1 MKKVL
6 HNDYAHLEHQLDA
19 FIQNFSN
26 AGRRLGDSD
35 RNEIKLFELDGKT
48 LNIKAFKVPNFFNKI
63 AYRFLRKSKAQRSF
77 EYANKLL
84 QLGIGTPHPIA
95 YYEFKSP
102 FTFGKSYYISAHLD
116 YDLTYRE
123 LIHNLDY
130 PDHENILRAFTRF
143 TYKLHKNNILFLD
156 HSPGNTLITK
166 PGKDYTFSLVD
177 LNRMVFKPLSFEERI
192 KNFQRLTIHES
203 MVKIMSDEYAKSSGE
218 PFDTIFPIM
227 WRSTQQFQEKFHRKK
242 RLKKKLKFWK

>member
-1 MKKVL
+1 M
-6 HNDYAHLEHQLDA
+6 
-19 FIQNFSN
+19 
-26 AGRRLGDSD
+26 
-35 RNEIKLFELDGKT
+35 
-48 LNIKAFKVPNFFNKI
+48 
-63 AYRFLRKSKAQRSF
+63 
-77 EYANKLL
+77 
-84 QLGIGTPHPIA
+84 
-95 YYEFKSP
+95 
-102 FTFGKSYYISAHLD
+102 
-116 YDLTYRE
+116 
-123 LIHNLDY
+123 
-130 PDHENILRAFTRF
+130 RAFTRF